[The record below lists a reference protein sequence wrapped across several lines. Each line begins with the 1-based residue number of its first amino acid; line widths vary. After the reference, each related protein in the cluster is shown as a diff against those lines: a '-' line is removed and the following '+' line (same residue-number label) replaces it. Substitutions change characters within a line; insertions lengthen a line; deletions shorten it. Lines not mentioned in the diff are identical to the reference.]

1 MLGRDVSCDLII
13 CVVGTGTM
21 GRGIVQML
29 AQSEVVSFVLWKGRT
44 VESVHQANLSINE
57 QWNKLIQ
64 KGIFKSEHIDAFS
77 KKIRLIYDYV
87 DASPAQCIIEAVNED
102 VLVKQEIFKNLALF
116 LKPDTILAS
125 NTSSL
130 SITELGRLAH
140 YPENVV
146 GIHFFNPAP
155 IMKLTEIISG
165 LLTSQKTVDW
175 AMSFVKQLQKEP
187 VLVKESP
194 GFIVNRIL
202 IPMINEAICLLAEG
216 IASEKE
222 IDQAMCLGANHPIGP
237 FALADLIGNDVVL
250 SIMDTL
256 HSETGD
262 PKYRTHPLLRK
273 MVRGNRLGRKTQ
285 QGFYQY

>member
-1 MLGRDVSCDLII
+1 
-13 CVVGTGTM
+13 M

-44 VESVHQANLSINE
+44 IERVNQAKLSINE

-64 KGIFKSEHIDAFS
+64 KGVFKPEQIHIFS
-77 KKIRLIYDYV
+77 KKIRSLHDYEEV
-87 DASPAQCIIEAVNED
+87 SSAQCIIEAVSED
-102 VLVKQEIFKNLALF
+102 ILIKQEIFESLASS
-116 LKPDTILAS
+116 LKPETILAS

-130 SITELGRLAH
+130 SITELARLVP

-155 IMKLTEIISG
+155 IMKLTEIILG
-165 LLTSQKTVDW
+165 LFTSQKTVEW
-175 AMSFVKQLQKEP
+175 TTSFVKQLQKES

-216 IASEKE
+216 IASEQE
-222 IDQAMCLGANHPIGP
+222 IDKAMCLGANHRIGP

-256 HSETGD
+256 HCETGD
-262 PKYRTHPLLRK
+262 PKYRAHPLLRK
-273 MVRGNRLGRKTQ
+273 IVRGNLLGRKTQ
-285 QGFYQY
+285 KGFYQY